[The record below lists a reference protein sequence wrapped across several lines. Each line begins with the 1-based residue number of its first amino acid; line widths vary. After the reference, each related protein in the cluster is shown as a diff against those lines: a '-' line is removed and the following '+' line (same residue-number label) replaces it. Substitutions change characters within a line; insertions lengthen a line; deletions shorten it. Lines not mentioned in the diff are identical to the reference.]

1 MATRK
6 GRKRKSTG
14 GKRGRPRKHG
24 GGVAALHDEVG
35 GLVDASGPPSRIPAV
50 DVDSMIAAATSA
62 TPGDQVAALD
72 SLAHGLE
79 LDARERADVMTGE
92 VHDAAGTVSDKAV
105 QELSNEVAALATV
118 LFGIAS
124 LFISDVWQLDEDEA
138 GLIGDATARPY
149 ARDAEELKAKIK
161 WLGPTS
167 ALVGV
172 IGVKTVAEVKRRRE
186 MREQSPRMPGT
197 APAGE

>member
-1 MATRK
+1 MATSK
-6 GRKRKSTG
+6 GRKRRSSTG
-14 GKRGRPRKHG
+14 RKRGRPRRSETV
-24 GGVAALHDEVG
+24 VAVEAL
-35 GLVDASGPPSRIPAV
+35 PAPAAAPAA

-62 TPGDQVAALD
+62 APTDQIAALD

-79 LDARERADVMTGE
+79 LEARERTEVLTGE
-92 VHDAAGTVSDKAV
+92 VHGEAGSVSDKAV

>member
-1 MATRK
+1 MATSKRRNRK
-6 GRKRKSTG
+6 TTGR
-14 GKRGRPRKHG
+14 KRGRPRRSET
-24 GGVAALHDEVG
+24 VVTVEAPSSPAPAAA
-35 GLVDASGPPSRIPAV
+35 ASAAPAA
-50 DVDSMIAAATSA
+50 DVDSMIAAATAA
-62 TPGDQVAALD
+62 TPGDQLAALD

-79 LDARERADVMTGE
+79 IEARDGADVMTGE
-92 VHDAAGTVSDKAV
+92 VYDAADSVSEKAV
-105 QELSNEVAALATV
+105 TGLANEVAALASV

-124 LFISDVWQLDEDEA
+124 LFLSDVWQLDEDEA
-138 GLIGDATARPY
+138 GLIGDATARAY

-172 IGVKTVAEVKRRRE
+172 IGVKTVAEVKRRRD
-186 MREQSPRMPGT
+186 MREQSPRAPGT

>member
-1 MATRK
+1 MATSKR
-6 GRKRKSTG
+6 RNRKSTG
-14 GKRGRPRKHG
+14 RKRGRPRRSETAT
-24 GGVAALHDEVG
+24 VEVSPPPAPAA
-35 GLVDASGPPSRIPAV
+35 APIA

-92 VHDAAGTVSDKAV
+92 VHDAADSVSDRAV
-105 QELSNEVAALATV
+105 EGLSNEVAALASV

-124 LFISDVWQLDEDEA
+124 LFLSDVWQLDEDEA
-138 GLIGDATARPY
+138 GLIGDATARAY
-149 ARDAEELKAKIK
+149 ARDAEELKAKVK
-161 WLGPTS
+161 WLGPAS
-167 ALVGV
+167 AIVGV
-172 IGVKTVAEVKRRRE
+172 IGVKTVAEVKRRRD
-186 MREQSPRMPGT
+186 MRDQSPRAPGT